1 MRKFVVVFFF
11 FPCVVSSERRDTAVR
26 RQHQQKHK
34 TPPPQKARRRREHR
48 RRRRRLHSKRAAD
61 DDDGKEMNQ
70 SINQSRE
77 RDEREKSVMQ
87 MSSLDFR
94 LLSSSLSNTKSL
106 SLSLFS
112 PLRVRLEPS
121 SSSSLFGERRQHR
134 VVVLVAIEGRAK

>member
-1 MRKFVVVFFF
+1 MRKFVVF
-11 FPCVVSSERRDTAVR
+11 FPCVSSERRDTAR
-26 RQHQQKHK
+26 RQHQQKHA
-34 TPPPQKARRRREHR
+34 PQKGRRDHRRR

-70 SINQSRE
+70 SINQSIE

-94 LLSSSLSNTKSL
+94 LLSSSLSNTKSLSL

>member
-1 MRKFVVVFFF
+1 MRKFVVFL
-11 FPCVVSSERRDTAVR
+11 PCVSSERRDTAR
-26 RQHQQKHK
+26 RQHQQKHA
-34 TPPPQKARRRREHR
+34 PQKGRRDRRRRR